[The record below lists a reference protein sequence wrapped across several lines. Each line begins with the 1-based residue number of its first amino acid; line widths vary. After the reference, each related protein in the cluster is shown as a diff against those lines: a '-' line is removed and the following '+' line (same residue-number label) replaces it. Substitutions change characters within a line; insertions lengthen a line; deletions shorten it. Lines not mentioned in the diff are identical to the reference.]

1 MPQAILIEQ
10 FLEEFDEQVRSLRNT
25 LALKNA
31 DYANTKDVYAN
42 FNRVSTMTGIPVRQ
56 IFLVMI
62 GIKVAR
68 LSELATG
75 KEVKNEPMAD
85 SLLDLNGYTTL
96 WKVWESLHGG
106 V

>member
-1 MPQAILIEQ
+1 MPQVIQIEQ
-10 FLEEFDEQVRSLRNT
+10 FLESFDEQTRDLRNT

-42 FNRVSTMTGIPVRQ
+42 FNRVAMMTGLPVRSV
-56 IFLVMI
+56 FLVMI

-85 SLLDLNGYTTL
+85 SLLDLVGYAML
-96 WKVWESLHGG
+96 WKVWEEYG